1 LHVHGLVD
9 SEVTDASYLV
19 LSPEPSSGQFAL
31 TARDV
36 KKETLSGHP
45 LVLLA
50 ACDSGD
56 TTTDLAQGH
65 GLPEAFIEAGAR
77 AVLAV
82 SARVKDPESEQF
94 FRPLLAS
101 IQSGAPP
108 AAALRTA
115 REKWRREHGSSWADQ
130 VVLFE

>member
-1 LHVHGLVD
+1 LQGLVD
-9 SEVTDASYLV
+9 QEGADASYLV
-19 LSPEPSSGQFAL
+19 LSPETTSGHFAL

-36 KKETLSGHP
+36 RKEKLTVPP

-56 TTTDLAQGH
+56 TTADLAQGH

-101 IQSGAPP
+101 IQSGTPP
-108 AAALRTA
+108 AAALCTA
-115 REKWRREHGSSWADQ
+115 REKWRLEHGSTWADH